1 MRGTSLP
8 QRQQRPIPRE
18 CGKLFRCNALCSPK
32 RLIVSAAYESCRCTG
47 CSFCRNFVKNHFG
60 TIPVVIV
67 IRSCR
72 TVCIRAQTIVGIR
85 ASKERESTN
94 KDTNSQNNLFHN
106 SNRISFCFSL
116 AIQNQKRGERSP
128 KGVPPRLM
136 FLMLLLLYARECSTK
151 LFDVFP
157 LSWKI
162 SSCDFIALAIEL
174 KHGNNNIITVVTYC
188 TVAV

>member
-72 TVCIRAQTIVGIR
+72 TVRIRTQTVVCVCAGKKR
-85 ASKERESTN
+85 QCPD
-94 KDTNSQNNLFHN
+94 KDTNSQNNLSHN
-106 SNRISFCFSL
+106 SNRISFYFSL
-116 AIQNQKRGERSP
+116 VRQNQKRGERSP

-136 FLMLLLLYARECSTK
+136 FLMLLLLYASECSTN
-151 LFDVFP
+151 LFDVLPF
-157 LSWKI
+157 SWKI
-162 SSCDFIALAIEL
+162 GSCDFIALAIEL